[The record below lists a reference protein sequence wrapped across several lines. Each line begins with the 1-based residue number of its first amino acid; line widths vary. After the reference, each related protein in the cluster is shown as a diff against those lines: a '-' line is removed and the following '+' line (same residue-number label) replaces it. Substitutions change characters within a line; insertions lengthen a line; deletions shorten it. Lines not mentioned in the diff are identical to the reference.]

1 MNNEIYFQWYVE
13 LNIYK
18 KYIFK
23 SKGILK
29 VYETKKPALKVR
41 VFLYILVTYVRL
53 FYKHDFLV
61 MYF

>member
-13 LNIYK
+13 LNLYK

-29 VYETKKPALKVR
+29 VYETKKPAL
-41 VFLYILVTYVRL
+41 FSAGFFISLLLT
-53 FYKHDFLV
+53 
-61 MYF
+61 